1 MFSLPNFM
9 RSLIV
14 LNNAFSFAICI
25 EVTNVFFGRGGLLQE
40 LYYKNFSRIA
50 HSHRYKKDF
59 FSFCT
64 NDVRFIEI
72 PLWLVS
78 ASKKNNPA
86 KSISFFLSKTKL
98 GIFFYSINIS

>member
-25 EVTNVFFGRGGLLQE
+25 EVTNVFFGRGGIFQE

-50 HSHRYKKDF
+50 RSHWYKKDF

-64 NDVRFIEI
+64 NGVRFIEI

-78 ASKKNNPA
+78 ASKK
-86 KSISFFLSKTKL
+86 KSCKKHQFFSVED
-98 GIFFYSINIS
+98 

>member
-78 ASKKNNPA
+78 ASKKKKILQKA
-86 KSISFFLSKTKL
+86 SVFFCRRLSLEFFSIQLT
-98 GIFFYSINIS
+98 